1 MILHYLKI
9 AWRNMLKYKTQS
21 IISILGLTIG
31 VVFFAYGYH
40 WYKFETTFDGF
51 YPNSDRIYKVF
62 SIENSSD
69 RKTSSVPYE
78 AMKKIEEDFP
88 EVEKVAAHYMKQ
100 YVSFSYNEENINENN
115 YQYVD
120 ENFFNLFPPTL
131 ICGSLENY
139 LFVDIDNT
147 DMVITESLANRLFKS
162 PEDAIGKEIVSE
174 SYKKTYTIKAVIKD
188 SPPNSNFQSVIYI
201 TDFAT
206 RNNNLELEDD
216 TKWGD
221 FNYIQLYVQ
230 LHKNINKK
238 AFEDKLSDYA
248 IRNSFNPNLLLGICP
263 LTMTKH
269 DLKGVSELFIDNPSF
284 NLTYIRYFLL
294 AGILLLFSS
303 IFNYLNIQIN
313 NVVQRAK
320 EMNLRKVTG
329 ASLSKLFIQL
339 FTETGLIILISGILS
354 LTFAEIISPIFEQWF
369 YTVIFR
375 SKLIN
380 IVLIIILLITLLLY
394 TTLFISLRLFLK
406 KTSYHKSITHFQLH
420 RTLSVGKL
428 SLAIQ
433 LIVGTFFIMSTYVF
447 WQQVRFMQTA
457 DWGINTNNI
466 IQVGIIGPRKGDILE
481 EIKQLS
487 NVEEVS
493 PTGLF
498 SIGEDAG
505 PFSQSNIAWEGRP
518 SDFYPFFQV
527 VDVSPNFAPFFGID
541 IIDGRNLNEADRSSS
556 IPKGLINEEALR
568 IIQLDNPIG
577 KKIII
582 DADFHT
588 IDGRP
593 GRDTLEIIG
602 VFKDFHGISLR
613 NKIMPM
619 VLKNVSSWRESIFYI
634 RASEGTETETL
645 NLIDEILTKHFK
657 ANNPDGESNNMIRT
671 MNSLLDDLSKLEQEL
686 LKLFTVVALI
696 CILISIFGIYS
707 VSQQETQRRK
717 KEIAIRKTAGAKT
730 KEIMNLFFR
739 EYLFIT
745 LIASS
750 IALPLAW
757 LFMNRW
763 LQTFA
768 YHTSITW
775 WMFVLVILLVSSIVI
790 ITIFSQVYRASNQN
804 PAEVVKSE

>member
-51 YPNSDRIYKVF
+51 YPDSERIYKVF
-62 SIENSSD
+62 SIEKSSD

-78 AMKKIEEDFP
+78 AMKKIEKDFP

-100 YVSFSYNEENINENN
+100 YVSFSYNEENLNENN

-162 PEDAIGKEIVSE
+162 PEDAIGKEIVAV

-221 FNYIQLYVQ
+221 FNHIQLYVQ

-238 AFEDKLSDYA
+238 VFEDKLSEYA
-248 IRNSFNPNLLLGICP
+248 IRNSFNSNLLLGICP

-320 EMNLRKVTG
+320 EMDLRKVTG

-375 SKLIN
+375 SKLID
-380 IVLIIILLITLLLY
+380 IVLIIILLVALLQF
-394 TTLFISLRLFLK
+394 TTLFVSLRLFLK
-406 KTSYHKSITHFQLH
+406 KTSYNKNITRSQLN
-420 RTLSVGKL
+420 RTLTAGKI

-433 LIVGTFFIMSTYVF
+433 LIVGAFFIMSTYVF
-447 WQQVRFMQTA
+447 WQQVSFMQSA
-457 DWGINTNNI
+457 NWGINTDNI
-466 IQVGIIGPRKGDILE
+466 IQVGIMGSRKGEIVN

-487 NVEEVS
+487 TVEEIS

-505 PFSQSNIAWEGRP
+505 PFSQSNVAWEGRP
-518 SDFYPFFQV
+518 DDFYPFFQV
-527 VDVSPNFAPFFGID
+527 VYVSPNFLPFFGIEL
-541 IIDGRNLNEADRSSS
+541 IEGRNWNEGDLSSGVS
-556 IPKGLINEEALR
+556 KALINEEALR
-568 IIQLDNPIG
+568 IIQLDNPIN

-582 DADFHT
+582 DADYYT
-588 IDGRP
+588 PEGP

-619 VLKNVSSWRESIFYI
+619 ILKDVSPWRETLFYV

-645 NLIDEILTKHFK
+645 NLIDEILTKHYK
-657 ANNPDGESNNMIRT
+657 VDNPDMENKNMIRT
-671 MNSLLDDLSKLEQEL
+671 MNSLLSDLSKKEQEL
-686 LKLFTVVALI
+686 LKLFTVVAII
-696 CILISIFGIYS
+696 CILIAIFGIYS
-707 VSQQETQRRK
+707 VSQQETQRRR

-739 EYLFIT
+739 EYLSIT
-745 LIASS
+745 LIASA

-775 WMFVLVILLVSSIVI
+775 WMFALVILLVSTIVI
-790 ITIFSQVYRASNQN
+790 LTIFLQVYRASNQN